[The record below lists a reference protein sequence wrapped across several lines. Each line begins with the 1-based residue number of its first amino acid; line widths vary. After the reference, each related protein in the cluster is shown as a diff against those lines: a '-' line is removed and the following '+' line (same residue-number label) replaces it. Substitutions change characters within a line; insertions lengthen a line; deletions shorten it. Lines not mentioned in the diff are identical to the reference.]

1 MSYKL
6 NCMRIGNVGF
16 ITDKDDYEPG
26 EPVNVIYNA
35 IGTDE
40 SYTFSANVD
49 DLKVEYRGSV
59 AELSF
64 TMPDHDVDLKCSSS
78 SMWSP
83 SATPGFGNPLDSFRL
98 MGTIDPKM
106 QTQNDSQVSDS
117 SIGTEW
123 SCLNCDTINTGKF
136 CSRCGNPGPH

>member
-6 NCMRIGNVGF
+6 NCMRIGNIGF

-26 EPVNVIYNA
+26 ESVRVIYNA

-40 SYTFSANVD
+40 SYSFTANVD
-49 DLKVEYRGSV
+49 DMQVEYRGSV

-83 SATPGFGNPLDSFRL
+83 SATPGFGNPLDSFRS
-98 MGTIDPKM
+98 MIAPDPKDH
-106 QTQNDSQVSDS
+106 T
-117 SIGTEW
+117 
-123 SCLNCDTINTGKF
+123 
-136 CSRCGNPGPH
+136 